1 MISPFM
7 SITSKGGATLRG
19 SHFFHFSILLGFFI
33 VYKKKLMFVILF
45 YSLHITQ
52 TLWVQFFFF
61 KCEQSIKCELFNY
74 LGGRYGKIFVL
85 FFVLRESGG
94 TKGGNVLKKCA
105 LSNYLCGGGG
115 KGGVSFIFSFFVIF
129 TTCKFLFIFVY
140 F

>member
-1 MISPFM
+1 
-7 SITSKGGATLRG
+7 
-19 SHFFHFSILLGFFI
+19 
-33 VYKKKLMFVILF
+33 
-45 YSLHITQ
+45 
-52 TLWVQFFFF
+52 
-61 KCEQSIKCELFNY
+61 

-115 KGGVSFIFSFFVIF
+115 KGGASFIFSFFVIF

-140 F
+140 FCKGKGAWVYFSFFVAHFYF